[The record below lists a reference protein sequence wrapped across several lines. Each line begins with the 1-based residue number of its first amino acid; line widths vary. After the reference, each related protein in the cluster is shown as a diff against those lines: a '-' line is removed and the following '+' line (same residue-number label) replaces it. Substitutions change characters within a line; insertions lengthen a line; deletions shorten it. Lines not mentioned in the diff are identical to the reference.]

1 MGQIV
6 KSDDSIRCL
15 IADTF
20 FVWPSKIAKKF
31 GLLYVSF
38 WTEPALVFSLYYH
51 MDLLMINGHFACQDC
66 REDTIDYIPGV
77 KAIEPKDMVSYLQET
92 DTTSISHQLIFKAF
106 NDARNAD
113 FLLCNTVT

>member
-1 MGQIV
+1 MAALLHVFSAHVDEVVGQIV
-6 KSDDSIRCL
+6 KSDDSVRCL

-51 MDLLMINGHFACQDC
+51 MDLLRINGHFGCQGNLFMSMFIHVNQ
-66 REDTIDYIPGV
+66 TILLFQV
-77 KAIEPKDMVSYLQET
+77 LAS
-92 DTTSISHQLIFKAF
+92 
-106 NDARNAD
+106 
-113 FLLCNTVT
+113 FLLDRNI